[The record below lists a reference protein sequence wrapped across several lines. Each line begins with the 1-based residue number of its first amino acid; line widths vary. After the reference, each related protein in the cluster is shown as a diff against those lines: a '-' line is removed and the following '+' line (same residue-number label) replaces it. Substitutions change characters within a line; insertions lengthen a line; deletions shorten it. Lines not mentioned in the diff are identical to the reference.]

1 MRLVE
6 VLIECQLVGMN
17 FRETS
22 IQKGYEIGMRT
33 LLPHVSA
40 EKLTELD
47 QRLREISNL
56 SVDYII
62 LLCSSTLIA
71 SLGLFQN
78 SPAVIIGAMIVAP
91 LMRPLMGLSLAVIT
105 ADTKL
110 LYQSL
115 TTLLVGTVFGFS
127 ISWIMGKCLGFIV
140 ITGEILSRTHPN
152 LLDLGVAIVA
162 GMVGAYCQ
170 TSKKLADSLAGVA
183 ISVALV
189 PPLSVVGIGLALNE
203 QPLWTGALLLYAT
216 NMIGITF
223 AGALVFFSLGY
234 TPLNQA
240 RKGLFISAMSVLLLI
255 IPLAYSMHELILEN
269 QLSSRIQN
277 ILKRTQTFKGLY
289 LQDVE
294 VKLFRKPMS
303 VVATV
308 ISSQTQI
315 SSKQVKLV
323 QDFLEKETNRSIS
336 FKLRIIK
343 AEEISAVELTIGDST
358 AFTPLQPVG
367 PRMNLPILDHLP
379 SSR

>member
-1 MRLVE
+1 M
-6 VLIECQLVGMN
+6 
-17 FRETS
+17 TA
-22 IQKGYEIGMRT
+22 
-33 LLPHVSA
+33 LLPHVST
-40 EKLTELD
+40 EKLSELD
-47 QRLREISNL
+47 QRLRGISKL

-62 LLCSSTLIA
+62 LLCSSSLIA

-91 LMRPLMGLSLAVIT
+91 LMRPLMGLSLSVIT
-105 ADTKL
+105 AETKL

-115 TTLLVGTVFGFS
+115 ITLVLGTIFGFS
-127 ISWIMGKCLGFIV
+127 ISWLMGKCLGFIV
-140 ITGEILSRTHPN
+140 ITSEILNRTHPN

-170 TSKKLADSLAGVA
+170 TSSKLADSLAGVA
-183 ISVALV
+183 IAVALV
-189 PPLSVVGIGLALNE
+189 PPLCVVGIGFALHE
-203 QPLWTGALLLYAT
+203 QSIWTGALLLYAT
-216 NMIGITF
+216 NMVGITF

-234 TPLNQA
+234 IPLNQA
-240 RKGLFISAMSVLLLI
+240 RKGLLISAFSVILLI
-255 IPLAYSMHELILEN
+255 VPLAYSMHELVLEN
-269 QLSSRIQN
+269 QLSSKIQN

-308 ISSQTQI
+308 ISSQSQI
-315 SSKQVKLV
+315 SFKQVKLV

-343 AEEISAVELTIGDST
+343 AEEISAVELTTEDS
-358 AFTPLQPVG
+358 APFTPLQPIG
-367 PRMNLPILDHLP
+367 PRLDFPLLDQTN
-379 SSR
+379 SSP